1 MGWCQTIL
9 RAYGLPVKPAKP
21 PVAALQQLVINNG
34 TEPQS
39 LDPHKSTGAPE
50 KKIVNDLLEG
60 LFIVDRDGAVVP
72 GVALYAYSSNKQ
84 TWSFHLRKGAQWSNG
99 DPITAHDFVY
109 SWRRLAD
116 PQNASPRATILQDI
130 KMANIEE
137 ILAGKLPPEALGVK
151 ALGPL
156 TLHITL
162 SQPLGFLK
170 KLLVNTGLLPV
181 HQATLEQ
188 YGDNWIQPKHWVG
201 NGAYSPKE
209 RIVNEKIV
217 LIRNPHYWNNS
228 QTVIDQVTYLPIG
241 NQKTEIDRYRA
252 GDIDITGPQG
262 SLLEKIQKLQ
272 QEFPQELRAFQ
283 TPTVSGYQLN
293 TTIPPFNDVRV
304 RQALTLAL
312 DRETIVR
319 QLLMPGQRPAYN
331 LVPDSFGGLTA
342 FQPHWV
348 SWSAEQRLQTA
359 KKLLQAAGY
368 GPKNP
373 LQFTLL
379 YNTDENNK
387 QFAVAVTALWQSLLD
402 VKVTL
407 SNQEWKVF
415 LEKTHTRN
423 YQMARMG
430 DSTSYGDPYGL
441 LSSYYYTPGY
451 GNKTGYNS
459 PRFNQLLE
467 QAVGSLYE
475 GERHGLYHKA
485 EAQLAEDVPCIPLL
499 HPVSVRLVKPYIGGL
514 SDQKPMQTFYTKDLY
529 IKKHPLAP
537 KTARH

>member
-1 MGWCQTIL
+1 MGWFQTIL

-21 PVAALQQLVINNG
+21 PLAAIQQLVINVG
-34 TEPQS
+34 AEPQS
-39 LDPHKSTGAPE
+39 LDPHRSTGAPE
-50 KKIVNDLLEG
+50 KKIINDLLEG

-116 PQNASPRATILQDI
+116 PKNASPRATILQDI

-137 ILAGKLPPEALGVK
+137 ILAGNLPPEALGVK

-162 SQPLGFLK
+162 SRPLGFLK

-181 HQATLEQ
+181 HQATIEQ
-188 YGDNWIQPKHWVG
+188 HGDDWIHPKNWVG

-209 RIVNEKIV
+209 RIVNEKTV
-217 LIRNPHYWNNS
+217 LVRNPHYWNNS

-241 NQKTEIDRYRA
+241 IEKIEIDRYRTS
-252 GDIDITGPQG
+252 DIDISTEQA
-262 SLLEKIQKLQ
+262 SLLETMQKLQ
-272 QEFPQELRAFQ
+272 QEFPQELRQFQ
-283 TPTVSGYQLN
+283 IPCITGYQLN
-293 TTIPPFNDVRV
+293 TTLPPFNDVRV

-312 DRETIVR
+312 DRETIAR
-319 QLLMPGQRPAYN
+319 RLLMPGQPPAYN
-331 LVPDSFGGLTA
+331 LIPDGFGGLTA
-342 FQPHWV
+342 FQPDWAL
-348 SWSAEQRLQTA
+348 WSSEQRLQTA

-379 YNTDENNK
+379 YNTSENNK
-387 QFAVAVTALWQSLLD
+387 QFATAVTALWQAHLD
-402 VKVTL
+402 VKVIL
-407 SNQEWKVF
+407 NNQEWKVF
-415 LEKTHTRN
+415 LEQTSAKN
-423 YQMARMG
+423 YQMAAMC
-430 DSTSYGDPYGL
+430 DSTPFGDAYGL
-441 LSSYYYTPGY
+441 LSNYYCTPGCS
-451 GNKTGYNS
+451 NETGYNS
-459 PRFNQLLE
+459 LKFNQLLD

-475 GERHGLYHKA
+475 GERNGLYHKA
-485 EAQLAEDVPCIPLL
+485 EAKLSESVPFIPLF
-499 HPVSVRLVKPYIGGL
+499 HPVRVRLVKPYIGGL
-514 SDQKPMQTFYTKDLY
+514 SDQKQMEMFYTKDLY

>member
-1 MGWCQTIL
+1 M
-9 RAYGLPVKPAKP
+9 
-21 PVAALQQLVINNG
+21 VINNG

-39 LDPHKSTGAPE
+39 LDPHRSTGTPE
-50 KKIVNDLLEG
+50 KKIINDLLEG

-116 PQNASPRATILQDI
+116 PKNASPRATILQDI

-137 ILAGKLPPEALGVK
+137 ILAGNLPPEALGVK

-162 SQPLGFLK
+162 SRPLGFLK

-181 HQATLEQ
+181 HQATIEQ
-188 YGDNWIQPKHWVG
+188 HGDDWIHPKNWVG

-217 LIRNPHYWNNS
+217 LVRNPYYWNNS
-228 QTVIDQVTYLPIG
+228 QTVIEQVTYLPIAV
-241 NQKTEIDRYRA
+241 QKAALDRYRA
-252 GDIDITGPQG
+252 NDIDISEEQG
-262 SLLEKIQKLQ
+262 SLLGTIQKVQ
-272 QEFPQELRAFQ
+272 QEFPEEMRRFQ
-283 TPTVSGYQLN
+283 TPSFIGYQLN

-312 DRETIVR
+312 DRERIAR
-319 QLLMPGQRPAYN
+319 RLLVPGQRPAYN
-331 LVPDSFGGLTA
+331 LIPDGFGGLTA
-342 FQPHWV
+342 FQPDWAL
-348 SWSAEQRLQTA
+348 WSLEQRLQTA
-359 KKLLQAAGY
+359 KKLLREAGY
-368 GPKNP
+368 GPKKP

-379 YNTDENNK
+379 YNTAESNK
-387 QFAVAVTALWQSLLD
+387 QFAMAVTALWQSLLE

-407 SNQEWKVF
+407 INQEWKIF
-415 LEKTHTRN
+415 LEQKHARN
-423 YQMARMG
+423 YQMAAVCK
-430 DSTSYGDPYGL
+430 STSYGDPYGL
-441 LSSYYYTPGY
+441 LSNYYHATDYS
-451 GNKTGYNS
+451 NEAGYNS
-459 PRFNQLLE
+459 PKFNQLLD
-467 QAVGSLYE
+467 QAAGSLYE
-475 GERHGLYHKA
+475 AERNGLYHKA
-485 EAQLAEDVPCIPLL
+485 EAQLAEDVPLITLF
-499 HPVSVRLVKPYIGGL
+499 HPVCIRLVKPYIGGL
-514 SDQKPMQTFYTKDLY
+514 SDHKQMEMFYTKDLY

-537 KTARH
+537 KTARP

>member
-1 MGWCQTIL
+1 MGWFQTIL
-9 RAYGLPVKPAKP
+9 RAYGLPVKPAKL

-39 LDPHKSTGAPE
+39 LDPHRSVGTPE

-116 PQNASPRATILQDI
+116 PQTASPRATILQDI

-151 ALGPL
+151 ALGPM

-181 HQATLEQ
+181 HQATIEQ
-188 YGDNWIQPKHWVG
+188 YGDDWIQPKHWVG

-217 LIRNPHYWNNS
+217 LVRNPHYWNNS
-228 QTVIDQVTYLPIG
+228 QTVIDRVTYLPIG
-241 NQKTEIDRYRA
+241 VQKTEIDRYRV
-252 GDIDITGPQG
+252 GDIDITEPQG

-272 QEFPQELRAFQ
+272 QEFPQELRRFQ
-283 TPTVSGYQLN
+283 TPVINGYRLN
-293 TTIPPFNDVRV
+293 TTTPPFNDVRV

-312 DRETIVR
+312 DRETIAR
-319 QLLMPGQRPAYN
+319 QLLVPGQLPAYN
-331 LVPDSFGGLTA
+331 LVPNGLGGLTA
-342 FQPHWV
+342 FQPNWAL
-348 SWSAEQRLQTA
+348 WSSEQRLQTA
-359 KKLLQAAGY
+359 KKLLQEAGY

-373 LQFTLL
+373 LRFTLL
-379 YNTDENNK
+379 YNTDEINK
-387 QFAVAVTALWQSLLD
+387 KFAVTVAALWNSLLD
-402 VKVTL
+402 VEVIL
-407 SNQEWKVF
+407 SDQEWKVF

-430 DSTSYGDPYGL
+430 ASTSYGDAYGL
-441 LSSYYYTPGY
+441 LSDYYYTPGCS
-451 GNKTGYNS
+451 NETGYNS
-459 PRFNQLLE
+459 PKFNQLLD

-475 GERHGLYHKA
+475 GERNGLYHKA
-485 EAQLAEDVPCIPLL
+485 EAQLAEDVPFIPLL

-514 SDQKPMQTFYTKDLY
+514 SDHKQTQMFYTKDLH

-537 KTARH
+537 KKARP

>member
-1 MGWCQTIL
+1 MGWFQTIL
-9 RAYGLPVKPAKP
+9 RAYGLPVKPAKLP
-21 PVAALQQLVINNG
+21 LAALQQLVINNG

-39 LDPHKSTGAPE
+39 LDPHRSIGAPE

-60 LFIVDRDGAVVP
+60 LFIVDRDGEVVP

-116 PQNASPRATILQDI
+116 PKTASPRASILQDI

-151 ALGPL
+151 ALGPM

-181 HQATLEQ
+181 HQATIEQ
-188 YGDNWIQPKHWVG
+188 YGDDWIQPKHWVG

-217 LIRNPHYWNNS
+217 LARNPCYWNNS
-228 QTVIDQVTYLPIG
+228 QTVIDQITYLPIG
-241 NQKTEIDRYRA
+241 VQKTEIDRYRV
-252 GDIDITGPQG
+252 GDIDITEPQG
-262 SLLEKIQKLQ
+262 SLLENIQKLQ
-272 QEFPQELRAFQ
+272 QEFPQELRPFQ
-283 TPTVSGYQLN
+283 TPAINGYQLN
-293 TTIPPFNDVRV
+293 TTLPPFNDVRV

-312 DRETIVR
+312 DRETIAR
-319 QLLMPGQRPAYN
+319 QLLVPGQRPAYN
-331 LVPDSFGGLTA
+331 LIPDGFGGLTA
-342 FQPHWV
+342 FQPHWA
-348 SWSAEQRLQTA
+348 SWSSEQRLQTA

-368 GPKNP
+368 GPKKP
-373 LQFTLL
+373 LKFTLL
-379 YNTDENNK
+379 YNTDETNER
-387 QFAVAVTALWQSLLD
+387 FAVAVTALWQRLLD

-430 DSTSYGDPYGL
+430 ASTSYGDPYGL
-441 LSSYYYTPGY
+441 LSDYYHTPGCS
-451 GNKTGYNS
+451 NETGYNS
-459 PRFNQLLE
+459 PKFNQLFD
-467 QAVGSLYE
+467 QAAGSLYE
-475 GERHGLYHKA
+475 GERNGLYHKA
-485 EAQLAEDVPCIPLL
+485 EAQLAEDVPFIPLF
-499 HPVSVRLVKPYIGGL
+499 HPVALRLVKPYIGGL
-514 SDQKPMQTFYTKDLY
+514 SDHKQMENFYTKDLY

-537 KTARH
+537 KTARP